1 MIPADIALVLKKVV
15 VLCWN
20 TSLVERCETKPTT
33 EAVQED
39 SGKDRVSVE
48 GGALLGQLFQKFGAP
63 LNSGLVRAAKDMFVV
78 LGWAAAQR
86 TPIRVARMVPV
97 NELASGKHVMA
108 QLHVMGTSEGVIG
121 CQTMGVPID
130 TIRNV
135 REPTIMTDEAVEKG
149 LSVCCVPDGRFEIS
163 MNGFPGN
170 VQRNRTGRGQWDQG
184 SIHPEILLIL
194 ARMFIGIHIQL
205 GKEG

>member
-20 TSLVERCETKPTT
+20 TTLVERCETKPTT

-39 SGKDRVSVE
+39 SGKDRVGVE

-78 LGWAAAQR
+78 LGWAAAQGA
-86 TPIRVARMVPV
+86 PIRVARMVPV
-97 NELASGKHVMA
+97 HELASGKHVMA

-130 TIRNV
+130 TIRNI
-135 REPTIMTDEAVEKG
+135 REPTITTDEAVEKG
-149 LSVCCVPDGRFEIS
+149 LSMCCIPDG
-163 MNGFPGN
+163 
-170 VQRNRTGRGQWDQG
+170 
-184 SIHPEILLIL
+184 
-194 ARMFIGIHIQL
+194 
-205 GKEG
+205 